1 MSSQTFQTAHLNVVS
16 SLWLEYPLELRTWR
30 LAKFCVDFPGF
41 RDRYDDFVFLF
52 KLPGD
57 VSDEDDVVSCWGS
70 NSNEK
75 NDIISSFDNF

>member
-1 MSSQTFQTAHLNVVS
+1 MLKLSKMNKLTHFQTFQTFQKAHLKVVS

-30 LAKFCVDFPGF
+30 LAKFCVDFPGL

-57 VSDEDDVVSCWGS
+57 VSDEDDVVSC
-70 NSNEK
+70 
-75 NDIISSFDNF
+75 